1 MHIDPVRFAPVIT
14 WLYSAWIKSIRYEYG
29 DFIERLDELA
39 ASGRPLMLAIYHEE
53 LFALTGFGPRFLHGR
68 MATVASDSR
77 DGELIARVLER
88 IGFLVA
94 RGSSTRGGLK
104 ALLQLKRY
112 MERDGRIGV
121 VTIDGPRGPRRKAKD
136 GTVFLSQKSGALLVP
151 LRARCSGTWVAQR
164 SWDKFQVPKPFSTCT
179 LLFGQPLE
187 ITQEKLTPELMAAE
201 NARLENA
208 LQSLLPDD
216 TTL

>member
-1 MHIDPVRFAPVIT
+1 MHIDPVRFAPALT
-14 WLYSAWIKSIRYEYG
+14 WLYSTWIKSIRYEYG
-29 DFIERLDELA
+29 DFIDRLDELTA
-39 ASGRPLMLAIYHEE
+39 AGRPLMLAIYHEE
-53 LFALTGFGPRFLHGR
+53 LFALTGFGPRFLLGR

-136 GTVFLSQKSGALLVP
+136 GTVFLSQKSNALLVP
-151 LRARCSGTWVAQR
+151 LRARCSSTWVADR

-179 LLFGQPLE
+179 LYFGEPLE
-187 ITQEKLTPELMAAE
+187 ITQEKLTPELMATE

-208 LQSLLPDD
+208 LQNLWPNESIR
-216 TTL
+216 